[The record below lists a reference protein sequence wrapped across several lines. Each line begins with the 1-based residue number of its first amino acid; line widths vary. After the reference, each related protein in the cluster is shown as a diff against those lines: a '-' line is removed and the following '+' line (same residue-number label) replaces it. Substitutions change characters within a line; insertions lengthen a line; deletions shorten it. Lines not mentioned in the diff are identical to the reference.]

1 MARLNGN
8 TVVRRGYE
16 VVPLAAGDEIPEW
29 AVDQV
34 GDHLIAEDES
44 QEPSDTGQEAG
55 QEAVDPSG
63 ATPVG
68 SWKVDDLRS
77 YAKANGIDLHGATSK
92 AEILAAVQG

>member
-44 QEPSDTGQEAG
+44 QEPSDTGQEA
-55 QEAVDPSG
+55 VDPSG
-63 ATPVG
+63 ATPDG